1 MPARI
6 RLQRFGR
13 KKRPFF
19 HIVIA
24 DSRAPRDGK
33 IIEKIGTYNS
43 LTIPATIDLDFDKAL
58 KWLNKGAQPSDTVRA
73 ILSYKGILYKN
84 HLNKGIKK
92 GALTEEQ
99 AEAKFKKW
107 LIEKESKI
115 NSVASENKLKIENI
129 EKKRLEAEKIINEQ
143 RYSAIAKK
151 IEKENLKKEEIEV
164 EDKVADKTEV
174 KTEVES
180 KEQQEPVKTED
191 IKTEQPKAE
200 KQEPVKT
207 EDIKTEVVKQKV
219 DKKTEQPKTE
229 KQEPVKTEVVK
240 QKVDKKIEQPKAE
253 KQEPVKT
260 EDIKT
265 KVVKKKVDKKIEQ
278 PKAEK
283 QEPVKTEVVK
293 KKVNK
298 KIEQPKAE
306 KSK

>member
-33 IIEKIGTYNS
+33 FIEKIGSYNS
-43 LTIPATIDLDFDKAL
+43 LTIPATIDLDFDKAIE
-58 KWLNKGAQPSDTVRA
+58 WLNKGAKPSDTVRA
-73 ILSYKGILYKN
+73 ILSYKGVLYKN

-92 GALTEEQ
+92 GALTQEQ

-115 NSVASENKLKIENI
+115 NSVTSENKLKIEDI
-129 EKKRLEAEKIINEQ
+129 EKKRLEAEKMVNEQ
-143 RYSAIAKK
+143 RSSAIAKK
-151 IEKENLKKEEIEV
+151 IEKEEI
-164 EDKVADKTEV
+164 KAKTED
-174 KTEVES
+174 ES
-180 KEQQEPVKTED
+180 KEQQQEPVKSED
-191 IKTEQPKAE
+191 IKAE

-207 EDIKTEVVKQKV
+207 EDIKTEAPKQET
-219 DKKTEQPKTE
+219 DKKP
-229 KQEPVKTEVVK
+229 
-240 QKVDKKIEQPKAE
+240 EQPKAE
-253 KQEPVKT
+253 KQKPAKT
-260 EDIKT
+260 EDIKAET
-265 KVVKKKVDKKIEQ
+265 AKQETDKKPEQ

-283 QEPVKTEVVK
+283 QKPAKTENIK
-293 KKVNK
+293 TEAPKQKDNK
-298 KIEQPKAE
+298 KTKQPKAK